1 MKKRLSSFIL
11 VLVLVLGMI
20 PAITSGAQA
29 YTTPVI
35 GAAHS
40 DRGNTLNVNSSGNYE
55 IFMVDGYLI
64 TSCYTADPEERYDRY
79 WAYAEDHALVG
90 TGSITHYAMP
100 IGKDEMGILMSAG
113 GLSGGQ
119 LLRIPFA
126 DLDSPEVLLD
136 FQDERVS

>member
-40 DRGNTLNVNSSGNYE
+40 DRGNTLNVNSSSNYE

-64 TSCYTADPEERYDRY
+64 QMQDGSLKDDRHLMVRTYSAEFQFLSEKELEIELQELGGVFFGQDYNFVVFGQDNWEERD
-79 WAYAEDHALVG
+79 DV
-90 TGSITHYAMP
+90 
-100 IGKDEMGILMSAG
+100 
-113 GLSGGQ
+113 
-119 LLRIPFA
+119 
-126 DLDSPEVLLD
+126 EVL
-136 FQDERVS
+136 RVVKY

>member
-40 DRGNTLNVNSSGNYE
+40 DRGNTLNVNSSSNYE

-64 TSCYTADPEERYDRY
+64 QMQDGSLKDDRHLMVRTYSPDFQFLSEKELEIELQELGGVFFGQDYNFVVFGQDNWEERD
-79 WAYAEDHALVG
+79 DV
-90 TGSITHYAMP
+90 
-100 IGKDEMGILMSAG
+100 
-113 GLSGGQ
+113 
-119 LLRIPFA
+119 
-126 DLDSPEVLLD
+126 EVL
-136 FQDERVS
+136 RVVKY